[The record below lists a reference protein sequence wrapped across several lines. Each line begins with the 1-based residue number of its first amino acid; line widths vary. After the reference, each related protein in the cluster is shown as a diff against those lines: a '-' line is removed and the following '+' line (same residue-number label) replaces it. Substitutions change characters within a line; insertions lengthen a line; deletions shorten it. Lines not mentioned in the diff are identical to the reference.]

1 MALGCVHLDAHLIAQ
16 MLGHMLTAQAL
27 DARQILFGDS
37 HACLHTSP
45 PLIAELV
52 NPTAGDG
59 AGIVGAVRRSLSG
72 VLSRPPSLGRS
83 SYRGGG
89 MDNRDDIRDFLATRR
104 AKLTPADVGLPTSAR
119 LWVPGLRREEVAV
132 LAGVSTE
139 WYTKLE
145 KGHIAGV
152 SEEVLAAVAD
162 ALRLDVIG
170 VNALGRAL
178 NAPLFDIPAAR
189 GARANFARYHF
200 LDPGSREFFV
210 DWEGGAVAT
219 VALLRAEAGPA
230 PYDMALREL
239 IGELSTVSEQFSAYW
254 GSHDILIRHEGR
266 KGLQHP
272 AVGELE
278 LTCQSTE
285 IPLAQRAWHDLTF
298 YTAEPGTAHEERLR
312 LLASWHATGAAQ
324 GPDTGASLYSG
335 S

>member
-1 MALGCVHLDAHLIAQ
+1 
-16 MLGHMLTAQAL
+16 
-27 DARQILFGDS
+27 
-37 HACLHTSP
+37 
-45 PLIAELV
+45 
-52 NPTAGDG
+52 
-59 AGIVGAVRRSLSG
+59 
-72 VLSRPPSLGRS
+72 
-83 SYRGGG
+83 
-89 MDNRDDIRDFLATRR
+89 MDNRDDIRDFFATRR

-119 LWVPGLRREEVAV
+119 RPVPGLRREEVAV

-152 SEEVLAAVAD
+152 SKEVLAAVAD

-170 VNALGRAL
+170 VNALGGSL
-178 NAPLFDIPAAR
+178 HAPTFDSPTAR
-189 GARANFARYHF
+189 GRRANFARYHF
-200 LDPGSREFFV
+200 LDPGSREFFL
-210 DWEGGAVAT
+210 DWEGGAAAT

-278 LTCQSTE
+278 LICHSTE

-324 GPDTGASLYSG
+324 EPDSGASLHPG

>member
-1 MALGCVHLDAHLIAQ
+1 M
-16 MLGHMLTAQAL
+16 
-27 DARQILFGDS
+27 
-37 HACLHTSP
+37 
-45 PLIAELV
+45 
-52 NPTAGDG
+52 
-59 AGIVGAVRRSLSG
+59 
-72 VLSRPPSLGRS
+72 
-83 SYRGGG
+83 
-89 MDNRDDIRDFLATRR
+89 
-104 AKLTPADVGLPTSAR
+104 
-119 LWVPGLRREEVAV
+119 

-178 NAPLFDIPAAR
+178 HAAMFDSSTAR
-189 GARANFARYHF
+189 GGRANFARYHF

-278 LTCQSTE
+278 LTYQSTE

-324 GPDTGASLYSG
+324 EPDTGASLYSG